1 MHISPCAYPP
11 LEYSDHMQPITA
23 RTTNQ
28 SNMKSTLKV
37 NDKVRLGFSL
47 PNRATVTFF
56 ASCHRITQDGKAAV
70 TIPEKITRMEW
81 SPYKSRKI
89 LIINSVA
96 EDCILRA

>member
-1 MHISPCAYPP
+1 
-11 LEYSDHMQPITA
+11 
-23 RTTNQ
+23 
-28 SNMKSTLKV
+28 MKSTLKV

-47 PNRATVTFF
+47 PNRASVTFF
-56 ASCHRITQDGKAAV
+56 AACHRITGDGKAAV

-81 SPYKSRKI
+81 SPYKSRKM